1 MAATTADVKRDI
13 ELTRERM
20 STTLD
25 QLENKLNVVQ
35 VIKDHPWP
43 AIALAVGAG
52 FALSGSRADV
62 KAAAATV
69 AATQGAG
76 SKVGDMLDDLVASLM
91 AGVTS
96 AFHQRADSF
105 IDQIRTGLGGPSAAG
120 GAGST
125 GARRPL
131 PRSNQTVDPEQF
143 RGAPLQ
149 GGADRG
155 VTEAGW
161 APQGL
166 GSEGYRAD

>member
-1 MAATTADVKRDI
+1 MAETTADVRRDI

-25 QLENKLNVVQ
+25 QLEHKLNIVQ
-35 VIKDHPWP
+35 VVKDHPWP

-62 KAAAATV
+62 RAAAATV

-96 AFHQRADSF
+96 ALHHKADSF
-105 IDQIRTGLGGPSAAG
+105 IQQVRTGLGAPETTGRRQYS
-120 GAGST
+120 GAT
-125 GARRPL
+125 
-131 PRSNQTVDPEQF
+131 QTVDSEQF
-143 RGAPLQ
+143 RGASLSGTQ
-149 GGADRG
+149 DRG
-155 VTEAGW
+155 AAW
-161 APQGL
+161 APQGM
-166 GSEGYRAD
+166 GADGQRAD

>member
-13 ELTRERM
+13 EMTRERM
-20 STTLD
+20 SSTLD
-25 QLENKLNVVQ
+25 ALENKLNVVQ

-43 AIALAVGAG
+43 AIALAIGAG

-91 AGVTS
+91 GGVTS

-105 IDQIRTGLGGPSAAG
+105 IDQIRTGLGGPSAG
-120 GAGST
+120 GST
-125 GARRPL
+125 GVRRHQGAAT
-131 PRSNQTVDPEQF
+131 QTVDAEQF
-143 RGAPLQ
+143 RGAPLRSASA
-149 GGADRG
+149 GAGAD
-155 VTEAGW
+155 ASW
-161 APQGL
+161 APQGMGD
-166 GSEGYRAD
+166 GSRAD